1 MQLFSLGG
9 GEFVQKVFMR
19 VEAHASI
26 LQLMNVGKCFLSEV
40 FSEGEG
46 VHGLGEFLVC
56 EKENKTS

>member
-1 MQLFSLGG
+1 
-9 GEFVQKVFMR
+9 
-19 VEAHASI
+19 
-26 LQLMNVGKCFLSEV
+26 MNVGKCFLSEV